1 MDTLTL
7 PVVAG
12 LFFAGGLAG
21 FVDSIAGGGGLISLP
36 TLLTLGLSPAQALA
50 TNKLQSSFG
59 SLSATLNYSARGLV
73 DLRRMRVAVACTFA
87 GAAAGATLVQVLE
100 PRFLSQV
107 LPFLLILI
115 ALYFL
120 LTPRAGEFDARQR
133 ISVPLF
139 AITAGF
145 GVGFYDGF
153 FGPGTGS
160 FFAVCFVTLLGFN
173 LVRATAHTKLL
184 NFTSNFASLL
194 LFAVGGKVVLLAGLP
209 MAGGQFLG
217 ARLGS
222 SLVMS
227 RGARL
232 VRPLLV
238 AVSLAITVRLVMGDE
253 GHVLRQVWHT
263 IMAGSGVSP

>member
-1 MDTLTL
+1 MDMPTL
-7 PVVAG
+7 PLVVG
-12 LFFAGGLAG
+12 LFLAGGLAG

-36 TLLTLGLSPAQALA
+36 TLLAVGLRPAQALA

-59 SLSATLNYSARGLV
+59 SFSATLNYAARGLV
-73 DLRRMRVAVACTFA
+73 DVRRMRAAVVCTFA
-87 GAAAGATLVQVLE
+87 GAALGATLVQVLD
-100 PRFLSQV
+100 PQFLSQV
-107 LPFLLILI
+107 LPFLLIGI

-120 LTPRAGEFDARQR
+120 LSPRAGAFDARQR
-133 ISVPLF
+133 ISEPLF
-139 AITAGF
+139 AATAGF
-145 GVGFYDGF
+145 GLGFYDGF

-160 FFAVCFVTLLGFN
+160 FFALCFVTLLGFN

-184 NFTSNFASLL
+184 NFTSNIASLL
-194 LFAVGGKVVLLAGLP
+194 FFAFGGKVVLLAGLP

-238 AVSLAITVRLVMGDE
+238 VVSLAITVRLIVSDE
-253 GHVLRQVWHT
+253 GHILRQAWRV
-263 IMAGSGVSP
+263 MFGL